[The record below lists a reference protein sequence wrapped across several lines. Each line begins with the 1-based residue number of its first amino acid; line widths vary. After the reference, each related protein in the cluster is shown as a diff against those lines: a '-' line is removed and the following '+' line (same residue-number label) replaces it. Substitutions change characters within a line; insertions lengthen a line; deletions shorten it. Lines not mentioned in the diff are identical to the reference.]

1 MVEPSASRFGACS
14 VSATGITK
22 HGNLRRDWSV
32 CDLRKEEKGGDVE
45 LKILALK
52 SGHLKS
58 PDLCGEL
65 DALGRVAGHQQTSRS
80 GDDSLWLTMV

>member
-1 MVEPSASRFGACS
+1 M
-14 VSATGITK
+14 
-22 HGNLRRDWSV
+22 
-32 CDLRKEEKGGDVE
+32 CDLRKEGKRGDVE

-65 DALGRVAGHQQTSRS
+65 DALGRVAGQQQTSRS
-80 GDDSLWLTMV
+80 GYDSLWLKMV